1 LLHNSLSSKQLA
13 ATLFYPNKLRIPMF
27 RLIKSTLLVLFSVYG
42 LTLSGSAAAQEE
54 SRPAF
59 ISDALFVYLHSGPSN
74 QYRIVG
80 TINAGQSVT
89 YLGEDAESGY
99 AQIQYEDNKT
109 GWLPKEYVSY
119 TPGLVS
125 QLEQLKADYAS
136 HNETILELEQQR
148 DQLNG
153 QLNQAVAERQ
163 TALDQLEQA
172 NRAYDQLKL
181 QVESTKTSIWQN
193 PMVLG
198 SIILLAGLLFGLILP
213 LLLPKRRNSE
223 RWM

>member
-1 LLHNSLSSKQLA
+1 MTALA
-13 ATLFYPNKLRIPMF
+13 
-27 RLIKSTLLVLFSVYG
+27 S
-42 LTLSGSAAAQEE
+42 AQEN
-54 SRPAF
+54 SKAAF

-80 TINAGQSVT
+80 TVNAGQSVT
-89 YLGEDAESGY
+89 YLGEDSETGY
-99 AQIQYEDNKT
+99 AQVQYEDNKA
-109 GWLPKEYVSY
+109 GWLPKEYVTY

-125 QLEQLKADYAS
+125 QLANLQQEHAS
-136 HNETILELEQQR
+136 SNERMLQLEQQR

-163 TALDQLEQA
+163 TALEQLEQA
-172 NRAYDQLKL
+172 NRAYEQLKVQL
-181 QVESTKTSIWQN
+181 QNTQSSILEK

-198 SIILLAGLLFGLILP
+198 AIILFGGLLLGLVLP
-213 LLLPKRRNSE
+213 LLLPKRRGGD

>member
-1 LLHNSLSSKQLA
+1 
-13 ATLFYPNKLRIPMF
+13 MF

-42 LTLSGSAAAQEE
+42 LTLSGSATAQEE

>member
-1 LLHNSLSSKQLA
+1 
-13 ATLFYPNKLRIPMF
+13 MF
-27 RLIKSTLLVLFSVYG
+27 RLIKSSLLVLFSACW
-42 LTLSGSAAAQEE
+42 LTLGGTAAAQTE

-89 YLGEDAESGY
+89 YLGEDADSGY
-99 AQIQYEDNKT
+99 AQIQYEGDKT
-109 GWLPKEYVSY
+109 GWLPKEYVTY

-125 QLEQLKADYAS
+125 QLEQLKAEYAN
-136 HNETILELEQQR
+136 HNETIMALEQQR
-148 DQLNG
+148 DQLNS
-153 QLNQAVAERQ
+153 QLSQAVAERQ
-163 TALDQLEQA
+163 TAQEQLEQS
-172 NRAYDQLKL
+172 NRAYEQLKAQL
-181 QVESTKTSIWQN
+181 ESTQGSIWEK

-198 SIILLAGLLFGLILP
+198 SLILLAGLIFGLILP
-213 LLLPKRRNSE
+213 MLLPKRRDSE